1 MKRAWSDI
9 QQEAWMKMETFVRGK
24 AKDGRTSAFDREF
37 YERVSLLMVGTVKD
51 IQSEEEQPPDTH

>member
-9 QQEAWMKMETFVRGK
+9 QQEAWMKMGRFVRGK

-37 YERVSLLMVGTVKD
+37 YERVDLLMVGTVKD
-51 IQSEEEQPPDTH
+51 IQSEEE